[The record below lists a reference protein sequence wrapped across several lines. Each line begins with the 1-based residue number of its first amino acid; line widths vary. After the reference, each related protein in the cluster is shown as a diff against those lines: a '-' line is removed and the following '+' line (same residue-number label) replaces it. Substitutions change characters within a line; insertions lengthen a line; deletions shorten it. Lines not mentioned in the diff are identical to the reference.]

1 MSHRITRMARPAAC
15 AGLLFAAVAA
25 GAPAAWAEYK
35 ISPGD
40 VLNLTIVG
48 VPDLTTRA
56 PVDVDGVAT
65 LPLAGPV
72 RVAGLNLADARAKLQ
87 TILPGKE
94 YRRHTD
100 DGREFPVIIA
110 PSDINLSIAEY
121 RPVYLNGDVAK
132 PGEEPYRPGL
142 TVRQAVALAGGYDI
156 LRFKMD
162 NPFLQ
167 LSDLTSEYN
176 SLWIDYAKQQALV
189 ARLQAEL
196 DGKPDL
202 DGKLLTGLPIARSL
216 STEIL
221 DNERSQLAARDTDFA
236 KERVYLRKASAKES
250 ERAQVLSEQQ
260 NKEQDGVKADM
271 VDLQRYEDLFKKGAL
286 ALPGLSEARR
296 TVLLSS
302 TRALQT
308 TALLAS
314 VEREQGDLDRRLERV
329 DDARRMQVLHDLQ
342 DANTQLAATRA
353 KLQAVSDK
361 LRYTGMVK
369 SQLVRGSDS
378 QPKIVIVRTTDGKRS
393 EITAGVDTEL
403 EPGDVAEVALEAEVP
418 IAASQ

>member
-1 MSHRITRMARPAAC
+1 MSQRITRMARPAGC
-15 AGLLFAAVAA
+15 AGLLLAAVVAW
-25 GAPAAWAEYK
+25 APAAWAEYR

-48 VPDLTTRA
+48 VPDLTTKA

-72 RVAGLNLADARAKLQ
+72 AVAGLNLADARAKLQ
-87 TILPGKE
+87 AILPGKE
-94 YRRHTD
+94 YRRHTE
-100 DGREFPVIIA
+100 DGREFPVIIS
-110 PSDINLSIAEY
+110 PSDVNLSIAEY

-216 STEIL
+216 SNQIL
-221 DNERSQLAARDTDFA
+221 DNERSQLAARNSDFA
-236 KERVYLRKASAKES
+236 KERVYLRNASAKEG
-250 ERAQVLSEQQ
+250 ERAQVLSQQ
-260 NKEQDGVKADM
+260 QSKEQDGVKADS

-314 VEREQGDLDRRLERV
+314 VEREEGDLGRRLERV

-342 DANTQLAATRA
+342 DANTQLAATRTR
-353 KLQAVSDK
+353 LQAVSDK

-369 SQLVRGSDS
+369 SQLVRGPDS
-378 QPKIVIVRTTDGKRS
+378 QPKITIVRTVDGKRS
-393 EITAGVDTEL
+393 EITAGIDTEL
-403 EPGDVAEVALEAEVP
+403 EPGDVAEIALQAEEP